1 MVLWAGPDWSQRSI
15 SEGPASAQQQK
26 KNKQINIISNF
37 KRLIDQVYLY
47 IISQSVLII
56 YFSPHLIFNLSSSTF
71 ILSGSLSSI
80 LGLHIS

>member
-15 SEGPASAQQQK
+15 SEGPAQQQK
-26 KNKQINIISNF
+26 RNKLISFLILKINGSGRFIY
-37 KRLIDQVYLY
+37 KLLVK
-47 IISQSVLII
+47 SVLII
-56 YFSPHLIFNLSSSTF
+56 HFSPHLIFNLSSSTF

>member
-26 KNKQINIISNF
+26 KKQINIISNF

-47 IISQSVLII
+47 IISQVSA
-56 YFSPHLIFNLSSSTF
+56 HN
-71 ILSGSLSSI
+71 
-80 LGLHIS
+80 